1 VSGIMKEHT
10 MKTAHDGH
18 VTNQFGPRAEAYVT
32 SAVHS
37 TGADLEHIAHIAAA
51 VRPARAI
58 DLGCGGGH
66 VTYAMAPAADT
77 VVACDLSAEMLA
89 AVRETAS
96 ARGFGN
102 IGTEQTSVE
111 KLPFA
116 DASFDMLG
124 CRYSAHHWQDVDAGI
139 GEARRVLKAGS
150 PAVFVD
156 VVAVETALLDTH
168 LQTVELLRDTSHVRD
183 YSQAEWQAKLAR
195 AGFRVVEVT
204 TWRLRMDFPVWIARM
219 ATPAPLATAI
229 RLVQESAPEEV
240 RRHFAIEADGSFML
254 DMAMFETVAD

>member
-1 VSGIMKEHT
+1 

-37 TGADLEHIAHIAAA
+37 TGADLEHIASVAAA

-66 VTYAMAPAADT
+66 VTYAMAPDAGE
-77 VVACDLSAEMLA
+77 VMACDLSSEMLA
-89 AVRETAS
+89 AVRDTA
-96 ARGFGN
+96 AKRGFGN
-102 IGTEQTSVE
+102 VRTEQTSVE

-116 DASFDMLG
+116 DATFDMLG

-139 GEARRVLKAGS
+139 GEARRVLKAGA
-150 PAVFVD
+150 PALFVD
-156 VVAVETALLDTH
+156 VVAADRPLLDTH
-168 LQTVELLRDTSHVRD
+168 LQGVELLRDTSHVRD
-183 YSQAEWQAKLAR
+183 YSEAEWQAKLAR
-195 AGFRVVEVT
+195 AGFRVEKVT
-204 TWRLRMDFPVWIARM
+204 TWRVRMDFPVWIARM

-229 RLVQESAPEEV
+229 RMVQDSAPEEV
-240 RRHFAIEADGSFML
+240 RRHFAIEPDGSFML
-254 DMAMFETVAD
+254 DMAMFEAVAD

>member
-1 VSGIMKEHT
+1 

-18 VTNQFGPRAEAYVT
+18 VTNQFGPRAQAYVT

-37 TGADLEHIAHIAAA
+37 TGADLEHIAQVATA
-51 VRPARAI
+51 VRPVRAI

-66 VTYAMAPAADT
+66 VTYAMAPGAGD

-89 AVRETAS
+89 VVRETAAS
-96 ARGFGN
+96 RGFGN
-102 IGTEQTSVE
+102 VRTEQTSVE

-124 CRYSAHHWQDVDAGI
+124 CRYSAHHWQDVDAGFA
-139 GEARRVLKAGS
+139 EARRVLKEGA
-150 PAVFVD
+150 PALFVD
-156 VVAVETALLDTH
+156 VFAPDRPLLDTH
-168 LQTVELLRDTSHVRD
+168 LQGVELLRDTSHVRN
-183 YSQAEWQAKLAR
+183 YSQAEWRSKLAK
-195 AGFRVVEVT
+195 AGFRVGEVT

-229 RLVQESAPEEV
+229 RLVQDSAPEEV
-240 RRHFAIEADGSFML
+240 RRHFAIEPDGSFML